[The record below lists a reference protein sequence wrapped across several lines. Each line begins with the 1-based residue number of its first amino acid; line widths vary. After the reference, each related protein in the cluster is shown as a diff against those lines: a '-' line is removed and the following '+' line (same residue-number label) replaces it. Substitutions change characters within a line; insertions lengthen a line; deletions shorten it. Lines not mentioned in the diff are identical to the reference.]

1 MASGDRGSDSRGND
15 ELKDI
20 GGGAPRAGPSP
31 RSKSR
36 QGMNTGRRMGTTNHT
51 NQESPPPREQQAASK
66 QHLENILRFGV
77 KARGLAR
84 KTKNLIK
91 KSGSQAKASPK
102 KFWQRIKQIRDA
114 KRVKE
119 QRHQPRLVEEEDYLT
134 EGYCNEAALVTD
146 VQIFDKL
153 YEDAPSDLRHLF
165 WSACSKRK
173 TNPFEH
179 FSEAWFEM
187 KAIHDSMYSNHST
200 SSSHVT
206 PVASPS
212 QNNGLAHDRWK
223 TEEKKFTDVSENP
236 TIAAAAPT
244 GECCPSSK
252 RFSSLRIEA

>member
-1 MASGDRGSDSRGND
+1 MQRRRLSFLLVLCAAVVFSLCLCFSVFQDFVCLCVCQNPF
-15 ELKDI
+15 LNF
-20 GGGAPRAGPSP
+20 GGES
-31 RSKSR
+31 
-36 QGMNTGRRMGTTNHT
+36 QGQR
-51 NQESPPPREQQAASK
+51 PRETADR
-66 QHLENILRFGV
+66 N
-77 KARGLAR
+77 
-84 KTKNLIK
+84 
-91 KSGSQAKASPK
+91 SPK
-102 KFWQRIKQIRDA
+102 KVGQRVKQIRDA

-173 TNPFEH
+173 TNPFEN
-179 FSEAWFEM
+179 FREAWFEM
-187 KAIHDSMYSNHST
+187 NAIHDSMYSNHST